1 MPSKGSSG
9 RRSCLARSFTPPRG
23 SRPGGCSPTAAG
35 CCAPSA
41 WVRAALRRSARPMR
55 SPTACIGR
63 GSTTAGTSVTAPL
76 SARAAPPE
84 ALMPFEHPSPHVIEL
99 EVQARDI
106 DAYDHV
112 NNAVYLTWLDRAA
125 WSHSAALGVPL
136 EKCVALRRGMAALRT
151 EIDFVRAAL
160 RGDRVRVA
168 TWIAVA
174 DRLRVERRFQVLRA
188 ADGRRTARPRPE
200 YVCINLDS
208 GRAVRMPELFA
219 RAYVVTAG

>member
-1 MPSKGSSG
+1 MSG
-9 RRSCLARSFTPPRG
+9 YD
-23 SRPGGCSPTAAG
+23 
-35 CCAPSA
+35 
-41 WVRAALRRSARPMR
+41 
-55 SPTACIGR
+55 
-63 GSTTAGTSVTAPL
+63 
-76 SARAAPPE
+76 
-84 ALMPFEHPSPHVIEL
+84 HPSPHVIEL
-99 EVQARDI
+99 DVEARDI

-136 EKCVALRRGMAALRT
+136 EQCVALRRGMAALRT

-168 TWIAVA
+168 TWIASG

-188 ADGRRTARPRPE
+188 GDGATLARACTR

-219 RAYVVTAG
+219 RSYVATQ